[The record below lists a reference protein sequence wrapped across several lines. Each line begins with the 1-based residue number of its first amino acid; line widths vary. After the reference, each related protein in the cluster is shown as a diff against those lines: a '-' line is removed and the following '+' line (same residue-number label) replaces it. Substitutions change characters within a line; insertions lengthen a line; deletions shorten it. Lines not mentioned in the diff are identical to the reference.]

1 MNTGRSAKKHVQD
14 TSGMYTA
21 QKVGVSPRAVV
32 LFKFF
37 LVWLCAQ
44 SVAAGSALDCETQG
58 VKGSEVDLSQGG
70 RCEMGT
76 YLR

>member
-1 MNTGRSAKKHVQD
+1 
-14 TSGMYTA
+14 MYTA

-58 VKGSEVDLSQGG
+58 GIGGVKGSEVDLSQGG
-70 RCEMGT
+70 RCGMGT